1 MRLSIIVLACLSVTV
16 PGCGSTEVE
25 QLSAPSSSTRCDVTA
40 SGAPGPFPA
49 TGGTGT
55 VQVSANRDCT
65 WRVQSDAQWLVP
77 GVPPIRGRESIAAA
91 WKNVLGSGGNR
102 VRVDVHEV
110 TENGDWAFE
119 IGEFTATG
127 PNGQT
132 INSGKYMVIWRRDGS
147 GNWRA
152 YRDIFHW
159 DIPPEGIAA

>member
-1 MRLSIIVLACLSVTV
+1 VS
-16 PGCGSTEVE
+16 
-25 QLSAPSSSTRCDVTA
+25 
-40 SGAPGPFPA
+40 
-49 TGGTGT
+49 
-55 VQVSANRDCT
+55 SANQVIREAYNQFEEAFF
-65 WRVQSDAQWLVP
+65 RGDAAMLAEIYTEDAEWLVP

-91 WKNVLGSGGNR
+91 WKNILGSGGNR

-110 TENGDWAFE
+110 AENGDWAFE

-132 INSGKYMVIWRRDGS
+132 INSGKYMVIWRRDGL